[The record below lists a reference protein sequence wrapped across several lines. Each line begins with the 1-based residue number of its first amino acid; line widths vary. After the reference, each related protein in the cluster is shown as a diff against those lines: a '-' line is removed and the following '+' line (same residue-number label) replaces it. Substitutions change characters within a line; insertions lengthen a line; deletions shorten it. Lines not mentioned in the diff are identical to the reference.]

1 LLGCFLLSGSVGLVL
16 HGRGWPDK
24 VRLEGN
30 PAVQH
35 NALLLETELGHARSL
50 VMSVVRRIFASS
62 EGKARGILQALHVDR
77 RTDYH
82 QWGIQEYSLW
92 ALTALRF
99 SEEFRGDGSSDMNLL
114 KMHEVLGM

>member
-1 LLGCFLLSGSVGLVL
+1 MLGYFLRSGSVGLVL
-16 HGRGWPDK
+16 HRRGWPDK

-62 EGKARGILQALHVDR
+62 EGKARVILQALHVDR
-77 RTDYH
+77 RTDCH

-99 SEEFRGDGSSDMNLL
+99 SEGFRGDGSGEMNLL